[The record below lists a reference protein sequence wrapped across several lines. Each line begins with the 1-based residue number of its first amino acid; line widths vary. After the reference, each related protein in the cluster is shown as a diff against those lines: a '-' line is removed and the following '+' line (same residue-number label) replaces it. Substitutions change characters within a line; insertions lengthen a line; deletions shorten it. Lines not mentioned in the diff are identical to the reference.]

1 MATRIEPTPL
11 SNSFFSDFNRESLH
25 LSIIEEARKR
35 TGYTIDRQS
44 DGDLQA
50 YMKAVYVNMLRDP
63 YQNVKGQ
70 LDAMNRAVVT
80 QAMRDVVPGI
90 LQQLIYLKDASSL
103 PAPLMNPMSTS
114 THGMK
119 YGANNKFAF

>member
-1 MATRIEPTPL
+1 
-11 SNSFFSDFNRESLH
+11 
-25 LSIIEEARKR
+25 
-35 TGYTIDRQS
+35 
-44 DGDLQA
+44 
-50 YMKAVYVNMLRDP
+50 
-63 YQNVKGQ
+63 
-70 LDAMNRAVVT
+70 
-80 QAMRDVVPGI
+80 MRDVVPGV

>member
-35 TGYTIDRQS
+35 TGYVIDRQN

-50 YMKAVYVNMLRDP
+50 YMKAVYVNMMRDP
-63 YQNVKGQ
+63 FQNVKGQ
-70 LDAMNRAVVT
+70 LEAMNSAVVT
-80 QAMRDVVPGI
+80 QAMRDVVPGV
-90 LQQLIYLKDASSL
+90 LQQLIYLRDASSL
-103 PAPLMNPMSTS
+103 PAPLMNAQNTS
-114 THGMK
+114 TRGMK
-119 YGANNKFAF
+119 FGESNKWGF

>member
-25 LSIIEEARKR
+25 LAIIEEARKR
-35 TGYTIDRQS
+35 TGYVIDRQN

-50 YMKAVYVNMLRDP
+50 YMKSVYVNMMRDP
-63 YQNVKGQ
+63 FQNVRGQ

-80 QAMRDVVPGI
+80 QAMRDVIPGV
-90 LQQLIYLKDASSL
+90 LQQLIYLRDASSL
-103 PAPLMNPMSTS
+103 PTPLLDAQSTS
-114 THGMK
+114 TRGMK
-119 YGANNKFAF
+119 FGESNKWGF

>member
-25 LSIIEEARKR
+25 LAIIEEARKR
-35 TGYTIDRQS
+35 TGYVIDRQS

-63 YQNVKGQ
+63 FQNVKGQ
-70 LDAMNRAVVT
+70 LDAMNSAVVT
-80 QAMRDVVPGI
+80 QAMRDVVPGV
-90 LQQLIYLKDASSL
+90 LQQLIYLRDASTL
-103 PAPLMNPMSTS
+103 PAPLLNAQSTS
-114 THGMK
+114 TRGMK
-119 YGANNKFAF
+119 FGESNKWGF

>member
-35 TGYTIDRQS
+35 TGYTIDRQN

-80 QAMRDVVPGI
+80 QAMRDVVPGV

>member
-25 LSIIEEARKR
+25 LAIIEEARKR
-35 TGYTIDRQS
+35 TGYVIDRQS

-63 YQNVKGQ
+63 FQNVKGQ
-70 LDAMNRAVVT
+70 LDAMNSAVVT
-80 QAMRDVVPGI
+80 QAMRDVIPGV
-90 LQQLIYLKDASSL
+90 LQQLIYLRDASSL
-103 PAPLMNPMSTS
+103 PAPLLNAQSTS
-114 THGMK
+114 TRGMK
-119 YGANNKFAF
+119 FGESNKWGF

>member
-35 TGYTIDRQS
+35 TGYTIDRQN

-119 YGANNKFAF
+119 YGQNNKFAF

>member
-25 LSIIEEARKR
+25 LAIIDEARKR
-35 TGYTIDRQS
+35 TGYTIDRQR

-50 YMKAVYVNMLRDP
+50 YMKAVYVNMMRDP
-63 YQNVKGQ
+63 FQDVKGQ
-70 LDAMNRAVVT
+70 LDSMNRAVVT

-90 LQQLIYLKDASSL
+90 LQHLIYLKDASSL
-103 PAPLMNPMSTS
+103 PEPLINAQSTS
-114 THGMK
+114 TKGMK
-119 YGANNKFAF
+119 FGINDKFAF

>member
-35 TGYTIDRQS
+35 TGYTIDRQN

-119 YGANNKFAF
+119 YGSNNKFAF

>member
-119 YGANNKFAF
+119 YGQNNKFAF

>member
-25 LSIIEEARKR
+25 LAIIEEARKR
-35 TGYTIDRQS
+35 TGYVIDRQS

-63 YQNVKGQ
+63 FQNVKGQ
-70 LDAMNRAVVT
+70 LDAMNSAVVT
-80 QAMRDVVPGI
+80 QAMRDVIPGV
-90 LQQLIYLKDASSL
+90 LQQLIYLRDASSL
-103 PAPLMNPMSTS
+103 PSPLLNAQSTS
-114 THGMK
+114 TRGMK
-119 YGANNKFAF
+119 FGESNKWGF

>member
-119 YGANNKFAF
+119 YGSNNKFAF